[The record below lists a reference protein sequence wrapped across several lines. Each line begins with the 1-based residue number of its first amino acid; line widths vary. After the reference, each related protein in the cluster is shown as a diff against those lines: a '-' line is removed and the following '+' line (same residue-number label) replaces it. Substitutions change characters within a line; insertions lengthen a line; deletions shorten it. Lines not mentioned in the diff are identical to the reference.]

1 MKLKR
6 RRVGMIQSS
15 SMSRAAPQTNGDM
28 TTWAKDCSRQK
39 KRETPMEGELAETV
53 ITCAKGILR
62 PNRRS
67 TETQWYLSSCPSL
80 CRTGPAR
87 HGWLQ
92 QASCRARFSV
102 VLRAG
107 GGGTGYSGDA
117 VPEESSS
124 AVQWVS
130 GFALRGPWSL
140 WFFPARP
147 ALKKRSHDPF
157 DPAATSQIFG
167 GVKTPPW
174 ISLGEE
180 SPSISVT
187 HRSTTTALTNSPQK
201 RAGESIS
208 SRHGGKLTIP
218 RLP

>member
-1 MKLKR
+1 
-6 RRVGMIQSS
+6 
-15 SMSRAAPQTNGDM
+15 
-28 TTWAKDCSRQK
+28 
-39 KRETPMEGELAETV
+39 MEGELAETV

-80 CRTGPAR
+80 RRTGPAR

-107 GGGTGYSGDA
+107 GGGTGCSGDA

-124 AVQWVS
+124 AAQWVS

-167 GVKTPPW
+167 GVKTPRG
-174 ISLGEE
+174 SRRGMDL
-180 SPSISVT
+180 SVT
-187 HRSTTTALTNSPQK
+187 PSLHDHGPDKFNPENGQGNRSRVDTAAS
-201 RAGESIS
+201 
-208 SRHGGKLTIP
+208 
-218 RLP
+218 